1 MKCIKRAL
9 STLFVIILLAS
20 SGCGILSGNATSQID
35 VLDLSDVALA
45 SGTATDDGAAQT
57 SAPQQE
63 IVPLTDEKQIYEAL
77 YGEPYEPYTKY
88 TSEDIQSLR
97 RRAIYN
103 ADKPMVALTFDDG
116 PGGESTKSILATLT
130 QYNVKATFFMLGKQA
145 KQYPDIVN
153 SVIDAGCEI
162 GNHSYYH
169 SDFLKMTQR
178 EIADEL
184 AMTSELMLQEHNYYV
199 KLVRTPYGRKSDE
212 IKAAIK
218 YPIIFW
224 NIDTMDWNTRNAQ
237 STIEAVLDKA
247 KDGDIILMH
256 DLYMPT
262 AEAVAQIVPGLI
274 ERGFQLLTVSEM
286 FEAKG
291 VQPLMGTIY
300 RKIKS

>member
-1 MKCIKRAL
+1 MKCAKKAL
-9 STLFVIILLAS
+9 SALLISVLLAS
-20 SGCGILSGNATSQID
+20 SGCGVLSGNATTQID
-35 VLDLSDVALA
+35 VLDLDDTALA
-45 SGTATDDGAAQT
+45 SGTATNSET
-57 SAPQQE
+57 KTQE
-63 IVPLTDEKQIYEAL
+63 HKAVPLTDEKQIYETL
-77 YGEPYEPYTKY
+77 YGEPYEPYVKY

-97 RRAIYN
+97 RHVEY
-103 ADKPMVALTFDDG
+103 DKDAPMVALTFDDG
-116 PGGESTKSILATLT
+116 PGGDSTRSIIATLT
-130 QYNVKATFFMLGKQA
+130 QYSVKATFFMLGKQA
-145 KQYPDIVN
+145 KLYPDIVD

-169 SDFLKMTQR
+169 SDFLKMTQL

-184 AMTSELMLQEHNYYV
+184 AMTSDLLLQDHNYYV
-199 KLVRTPYGRKSDE
+199 KLVRTPYGRKSDD

-224 NIDTMDWNTRNAQ
+224 DIDTMDWDTRNAQ
-237 STIEAVLDKA
+237 STIEAVLDKT

-300 RKIKS
+300 RRIKN